1 VRAGR
6 KRMTKWT
13 PRTTTGRPEAHC
25 TSGFVVYDAC
35 TVAGGAVNVN
45 VTEFAPTWID
55 SSMAMAIVAT
65 VGRLAQMPETPGP
78 NVPYPPMEAELV
90 SELPERG
97 GWRYEPKWDGFR
109 GVLEND
115 GGELALWSR
124 NGRPLLRYFP
134 ELRALGELMPPHS
147 ALDGEIVISRGGALD
162 FDAMQMRLHPAES
175 RVRKLSAEIPATF
188 VAFDLLLW
196 KGKMVHAKPIE
207 ERRAELEKVGD
218 GFSLSPVSDDVAQGR
233 DWLQTLQAAGFDGV
247 VAKKLGLPYLPGSR
261 DGVVK
266 VKPHKT
272 ADCVLAGL
280 RWKAGGRSTIATLL
294 LGLYADDG
302 HLDYVGSCAVG
313 ARNQEEIAAKVLP
326 LLDDS
331 SERRFSEPNR
341 WGTNGLEEAALRPEL
356 VVEVR
361 FDKLEKRRFRH
372 GTKLVRFR
380 PDKDPKQCMWRE
392 VRPPRRP
399 DDLAV
404 EDLLRAF

>member
-1 VRAGR
+1 
-6 KRMTKWT
+6 M
-13 PRTTTGRPEAHC
+13 P
-25 TSGFVVYDAC
+25 DA
-35 TVAGGAVNVN
+35 
-45 VTEFAPTWID
+45 
-55 SSMAMAIVAT
+55 
-65 VGRLAQMPETPGP
+65 PGP
-78 NVPYPPMEAELV
+78 NVPFPPMEAELV
-90 SELPERG
+90 SELPSGG

-134 ELRALGELMPPHS
+134 ELREVGELLPPHS

-196 KGKMVHAKPIE
+196 KGKPVHEKPIE
-207 ERRAELEKVGD
+207 KRRAELEKVAAGIA
-218 GFSLSPVSDDVAQGR
+218 LSPVAADVEQGR

-247 VAKKLGLPYLPGSR
+247 VAKRLGLPYLPGSR

-272 ADCVLAGL
+272 ADCVVAGL
-280 RWKAGGRSTIATLL
+280 RWKAGGRKTIATLL

-313 ARNQEEIAAKVLP
+313 VKNQDEIAAKVLP
-326 LLDDS
+326 LLDKKSD
-331 SERRFSEPNR
+331 RRFSEPNR
-341 WGTNGLEEAALRPEL
+341 WGTNGLEEEALKPKL

-361 FDKLEKRRFRH
+361 YDKLEKHRFRH
-372 GTKLVRFR
+372 GTRLIRFR
-380 PDKDPKQCMWRE
+380 PDKDPDQCTWRE
-392 VRPPRRP
+392 VRPARRP

-404 EDLLRAF
+404 EDLL